1 MKKVL
6 GVFITIFIFV
16 LNFLNM
22 TFANA
27 EKLSKPPRLLK
38 NTADSNRVDLQAG
51 KPVPA
56 SKLGVVP
63 RIRSTDDK
71 HKVFPKVETD
81 LNKGNMNLPGKVWPK
96 VEMNLQ
102 EEVFPKVEMDYKF
115 DYGKIEMND

>member
-6 GVFITIFIFV
+6 GVFITICVFV

-27 EKLSKPPRLLK
+27 EELSKPPRLLK

-56 SKLGVVP
+56 SKLGVQP

-71 HKVFPKVETD
+71 HIVLPEVETDLNEELFPKSEMNFKTEVFPKVET
-81 LNKGNMNLPGKVWPK
+81 NYWKY
-96 VEMNLQ
+96 E
-102 EEVFPKVEMDYKF
+102 
-115 DYGKIEMND
+115 

>member
-6 GVFITIFIFV
+6 GVFITICVFV

-27 EKLSKPPRLLK
+27 EELSKPPRLIK
-38 NTADSNRVDLQAG
+38 NTVDSNRVDLQAG

-56 SKLGVVP
+56 SKLGVDL

-71 HKVFPKVETD
+71 HKVLPEVETD
-81 LNKGNMNLPGKVWPK
+81 FN
-96 VEMNLQ
+96 
-102 EEVFPKVEMDYKF
+102 EEVFPKVEMDIKV
-115 DYGKIEMND
+115 D

>member
-6 GVFITIFIFV
+6 GVFITICVFV
-16 LNFLNM
+16 LNFLTM

-38 NTADSNRVDLQAG
+38 NTVDSNRVDPQAG

-56 SKLGVVP
+56 LKSGVVP
-63 RIRSTDDK
+63 RIRSADDK
-71 HKVFPKVETD
+71 HIVF
-81 LNKGNMNLPGKVWPK
+81 PK

-102 EEVFPKVEMDYKF
+102 EEVFPKVEMDMKW
-115 DYGKIEMND
+115 E